1 MKNKIL
7 TAEELIRFLEIKGTI
22 FSNEKEKLR
31 VKNSF
36 IEFAK
41 LHVKKALK
49 QVSEKAIEMNQWENE
64 KISKNA
70 IIKSYDLNNIK

>member
-1 MKNKIL
+1 MENTIL
-7 TAEELIRFLEIKGTI
+7 TVREFLKTSGDKFVHSDGFEEAM
-22 FSNEKEKLR
+22 
-31 VKNSF
+31 

-41 LHVKKALK
+41 LHVTEALK
-49 QVSEKAIEMNQWENE
+49 TVAKKAIEMNQWENE